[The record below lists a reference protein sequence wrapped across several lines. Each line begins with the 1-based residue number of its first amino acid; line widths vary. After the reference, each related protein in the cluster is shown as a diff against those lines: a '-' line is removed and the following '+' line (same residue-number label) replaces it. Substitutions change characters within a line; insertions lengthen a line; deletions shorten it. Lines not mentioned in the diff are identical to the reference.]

1 MGRHLPVAPRFFLSR
16 ASWPTLHLE
25 IPNALLQSNM
35 TEDTITQ
42 LLGRWTSGDRE
53 AAERVLPRVYEELRR
68 IAARQLHRER
78 DAHTLQ
84 ATAIVHEAYLR
95 LVGQS
100 NLEWPSRAHFFAFS
114 AHLIRR
120 ILVDHA
126 RRRNRLKRGGLAKKI
141 TLVEVTGLAL
151 EINPDLVDLDDAL
164 SRLEKV
170 DPRKAIVVEL
180 KFFAGLTLDEVA
192 EELGVSPETVS
203 REWRRARAWL
213 YTALRKKEADGA

>member
-1 MGRHLPVAPRFFLSR
+1 MA
-16 ASWPTLHLE
+16 
-25 IPNALLQSNM
+25 
-35 TEDTITQ
+35 EDTITQ
-42 LLGRWTSGDRE
+42 LLGQWTAGDRE

-68 IAARQLHRER
+68 IAARQLRQER

-84 ATAIVHEAYLR
+84 ATAIVHEAYMR
-95 LVGQS
+95 LAAGPS
-100 NLEWPSRAHFFAFS
+100 GLEWPSRAHFFAFS

-126 RRRNRLKRGGLAKKI
+126 RRRKRLKRGGLAERI
-141 TLVEVTGLAL
+141 TLVEVTGLGSPL
-151 EINPDLVDLDDAL
+151 EIQEINPDLMDLDDAL

-170 DPRKAIVVEL
+170 DPRKATIVEL

-192 EELGVSPETVS
+192 GQLGISAETVS

-213 YTALRKKEADGA
+213 YTALRTKEADGA